1 MFGLIINQS
10 HRNAVAV
17 FDETT
22 NSISIVNSPGFC
34 RDVNERRESNA
45 RNKGGDDK
53 LVLKASIWKK
63 QTDWI

>member
-1 MFGLIINQS
+1 MIINQS

-22 NSISIVNSPGFC
+22 NSISIVNSSGFC
-34 RDVNERRESNA
+34 RCDVNERGERGSNA

-53 LVLKASIWKK
+53 LVLKFPSGK